1 MNKKTKIALALGI
14 VGIGGYLL
22 WKSKQTAKVSFM
34 SYDGL
39 GLGAGGPAP
48 QDPESM
54 KGAPGKLMKVPTPKS
69 TPDRKKTMPVDPRE
83 MPMYQSAPAN
93 F

>member
-22 WKSKQTAKVSFM
+22 WKSKQTAKKSFM

-39 GLGAGGPAP
+39 GLGAGGPVP

-54 KGAPGKLMKVPTPKS
+54 KGAPGKLMKVPKNRKTIMPV
-69 TPDRKKTMPVDPRE
+69 PDRAMPVPAN
-83 MPMYQSAPAN
+83 QPAN

>member
-1 MNKKTKIALALGI
+1 
-14 VGIGGYLL
+14 
-22 WKSKQTAKVSFM
+22 M

-69 TPDRKKTMPVDPRE
+69 TPDRKKQCQLNLERCLCINLHLQTF
-83 MPMYQSAPAN
+83 N
-93 F
+93 NN

>member
-22 WKSKQTAKVSFM
+22 WKSKQTKKVSFM

-39 GLGAGGPAP
+39 GLGAGGPLP

-54 KGAPGKLMKVPTPKS
+54 RGAPGKLMKVPRSGRKS
-69 TPDRKKTMPVDPRE
+69 TMPVNDRP
-83 MPMYQSAPAN
+83 MPVYQDAPKN

>member
-22 WKSKQTAKVSFM
+22 WKSKQTKKVSFM

-39 GLGAGGPAP
+39 GLGAGGPLP

-54 KGAPGKLMKVPTPKS
+54 KGAPGKLMGIPSKQMG
-69 TPDRKKTMPVDPRE
+69 RKKTMPVDPNRT
-83 MPMYQSAPAN
+83 MPVYQDGPKN

>member
-22 WKSKQTAKVSFM
+22 WKSKQTKKVSFM

-39 GLGAGGPAP
+39 GLGAGGPLP

-54 KGAPGKLMKVPTPKS
+54 KGAPGKLMKVPRMGG
-69 TPDRKKTMPVDPRE
+69 RKTTMPVTDRP
-83 MPMYQSAPAN
+83 MPVYQDGPKN